1 MNLHVMDRRQVIR
14 HFLVVGAGLAFM
26 PSCVY
31 KDGKVSILL
40 QSIQINPDQESF
52 LKQLADAIIPPTD
65 TPGAAELG
73 SHLFALKMVDDCFEK
88 QEQDKFMAGLKKLQ
102 GKEANPAAL
111 MSAAEQEKDE
121 DALAFMKAFRRLV
134 IQGYTQSEYV
144 MTNLLPYQLVPGK
157 YYGCV
162 PVDSTTSK
170 S

>member
-1 MNLHVMDRRQVIR
+1 MDRRQVIR
-14 HFLVVGAGLAFM
+14 HFLVIGAGLAFM

-31 KDGKVSILL
+31 KDGKVSIQL
-40 QSIQINPDQESF
+40 QNIQINPDQESF

-88 QEQDKFMAGLKKLQ
+88 QEQSTFIAGLKKLQ
-102 GKEANPAAL
+102 GKEPDPAAL

-121 DALAFMKAFRRLV
+121 DELAFMKAYRRLV

-162 PVDSTTSK
+162 PIGNTTSK

>member
-1 MNLHVMDRRQVIR
+1 MDRRQVIR
-14 HFLVVGAGLAFM
+14 HFLVVGAGLAFL

-31 KDGKVSILL
+31 KEGKVSIQL
-40 QSIQINPDQESF
+40 QNIQINPDQESF

-88 QEQDKFMAGLKKLQ
+88 KEQSTFMAGLKKLQ

-157 YYGCV
+157 FYGCV
-162 PVDSTTSK
+162 PVESTTSK

>member
-1 MNLHVMDRRQVIR
+1 MDRRQVIR

-31 KDGKVSILL
+31 KEGKVSIQLK
-40 QSIQINPDQESF
+40 SIQINPDQESF
-52 LKQLADAIIPPTD
+52 LKHLADAIIPPTD

-88 QEQDKFMAGLKKLQ
+88 QEQSRFIAGLKKLQ
-102 GKEANPAAL
+102 GKEPDPADL

-121 DALAFMKAFRRLV
+121 DALAFLKAYRRLV

-144 MTNLLPYQLVPGK
+144 LTNLLPYQLVPGK

-162 PVDSTTSK
+162 PVDNTTSK

>member
-1 MNLHVMDRRQVIR
+1 MDRRQVIR

-31 KDGKVSILL
+31 KEGKVSIQL

-102 GKEANPAAL
+102 GKEPDPAAL

-121 DALAFMKAFRRLV
+121 EAIAFMKAYRRLV

-157 YYGCV
+157 FYGCV
-162 PVDSTTSK
+162 PVDNTTTK

>member
-1 MNLHVMDRRQVIR
+1 MDRRQVIR

-31 KDGKVSILL
+31 KDGKVSIQL

-102 GKEANPAAL
+102 GKEPDPAAL

-121 DALAFMKAFRRLV
+121 EAIAFMKAYRRLV

-157 YYGCV
+157 FYGCV
-162 PVDSTTSK
+162 PVDNTTTK

>member
-1 MNLHVMDRRQVIR
+1 MDRRQVIR
-14 HFLVVGAGLAFM
+14 HFLVVGTGLAFL

-31 KDGKVSILL
+31 KEGKVSIQLK
-40 QSIQINPDQESF
+40 SIQINPDQESF

-102 GKEANPAAL
+102 GKEPDPAAL
-111 MSAAEQEKDE
+111 MSAAEQGKDE

>member
-1 MNLHVMDRRQVIR
+1 MDRRQVIR

-31 KDGKVSILL
+31 KDGKVSIQL

-52 LKQLADAIIPPTD
+52 LKQLAYAIIPPTD

-102 GKEANPAAL
+102 GKEPDPAAL

-121 DALAFMKAFRRLV
+121 EAIAFMKAYRRLV